1 MLFRSSI
8 SHSGAERWLSPSV
21 TGGHAPQAALGA
33 ARQKANYSKD
43 PSPAYGEVAQHN
55 ASLVTKGAGSSQLKR
70 DCAPAN
76 GTGALPREPL
86 SFPPASARF
95 RFLFLLA
102 PASQVPTPLLLLPS
116 AAAPETSA
124 GTPLDLQG
132 GKPPHLKVKAN
143 TASLRNSARDHPAME
158 GLASHPPPPPKSS
171 PQKPLRAA
179 FLTSLTRGGLPASAA
194 GDHRG
199 GQTGQMGLGTQKA
212 AAKESASLLT
222 GDPRPLPPL
231 KRAWD
236 SGTQML
242 PDLQG
247 GPHPYGRGRLL
258 LSQSGAPRPTPR

>member
-1 MLFRSSI
+1 MEKKL
-8 SHSGAERWLSPSV
+8 
-21 TGGHAPQAALGA
+21 
-33 ARQKANYSKD
+33 Y
-43 PSPAYGEVAQHN
+43 
-55 ASLVTKGAGSSQLKR
+55 SQLTTLTKR
-70 DCAPAN
+70 VIKSYTTVQNCGSKRQRITRKTVNRYPI
-76 GTGALPREPL
+76 LILQPRSPR
-86 SFPPASARF
+86 RF
-95 RFLFLLA
+95 FFLLK
-102 PASQVPTPLLLLPS
+102 QLL
-116 AAAPETSA
+116 ETSA
-124 GTPLDLQG
+124 GTPLDLRG
-132 GKPPHLKVKAN
+132 GKPPTRRKRQTQHRKGTRHAATQPRKASQPC
-143 TASLRNSARDHPAME
+143 SLPSPPTPR
-158 GLASHPPPPPKSS
+158 PPPPASS
-171 PQKPLRAA
+171 QQKLLRAA
-179 FLTSLTRGGLPASAA
+179 FLTSLMRGGLPASAA